1 MTFRGQT
8 EIDTLSPQAAG
19 AYVNAKRKN
28 RSHLFLAN
36 FGIFLITIPFLAKF
50 LRPLNFIH

>member
-19 AYVNAKRKN
+19 AYVNAKKK